1 MALAGFH
8 VQIQGLYTTWI
19 YTPWLYIEH
28 MARGYR
34 LILLGRF
41 SPPESQWMS
50 PNIRPNNIYLK
61 KTQTCLSKFIDLLI
75 HYSAPHLYI
84 SCLRA
89 YLCDAFIYL
98 SITLCIYMYK
108 VWNHFYPCRYSYLFI
123 FIYLSL
129 CTHPIAHGITSPA
142 SGRPTTLALAP
153 SSSTD
158 LSSSSACLV
167 PQIQRQGDACK
178 ILWDTFV
185 SRKFSQNGTFWSHT
199 HTHTKYIC
207 VHIYIYTY
215 TVSRS
220 ACFLRR
226 NLRCCLLKRWI
237 GRRPSAH
244 RSHCSSMAQM
254 AMEFEGTLWLWL
266 TVCYWKWP

>member
-41 SPPESQWMS
+41 SPPSESQWMS

-75 HYSAPHLYI
+75 HYSAPHFYI
-84 SCLRA
+84 YIYHVCVLIFVMH
-89 YLCDAFIYL
+89 LFTYL
-98 SITLCIYMYK
+98 SLYVSMYK

-129 CTHPIAHGITSPA
+129 CTHPVAHGITTPA

-167 PQIQRQGDACK
+167 PKADSATR
-178 ILWDTFV
+178 
-185 SRKFSQNGTFWSHT
+185 WS
-199 HTHTKYIC
+199 
-207 VHIYIYTY
+207 
-215 TVSRS
+215 
-220 ACFLRR
+220 L
-226 NLRCCLLKRWI
+226 
-237 GRRPSAH
+237 
-244 RSHCSSMAQM
+244 
-254 AMEFEGTLWLWL
+254 
-266 TVCYWKWP
+266 